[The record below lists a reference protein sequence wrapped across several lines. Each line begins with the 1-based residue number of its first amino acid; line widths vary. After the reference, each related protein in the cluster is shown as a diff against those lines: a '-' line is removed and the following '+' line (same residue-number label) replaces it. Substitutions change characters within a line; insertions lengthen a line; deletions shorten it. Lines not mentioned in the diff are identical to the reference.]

1 MQSVPQ
7 TKCTDTDWFRVEL
20 EMKAMRRFVKISQSG
35 RRPLLGP
42 SSG

>member
-20 EMKAMRRFVKISQSG
+20 EMKAMRRLPKI
-35 RRPLLGP
+35 
-42 SSG
+42 